1 MDTLRQS
8 TNRAADTP
16 EGRLQATF
24 ERMDR
29 ELAMCVGHRLF
40 TILLVQEDRQSLVRA
55 YSSRPDAYP
64 AGGKKRLDGSPWA
77 ELVLKRRL
85 PFLGRTADDIRWAFP
100 DHELLFSLGCEAVL
114 NVPVVA
120 RGETLGTINLLNE
133 SRGYDEHHI
142 ALVAPFALLLA
153 EKLSSSPSI

>member
-64 AGGKKRLDGSPWA
+64 AGGKKKARWLA
-77 ELVLKRRL
+77 
-85 PFLGRTADDIRWAFP
+85 LGRVSAEATPAISRADGRRYPVGISRPRTAG
-100 DHELLFSLGCEAVL
+100 LFRV
-114 NVPVVA
+114 
-120 RGETLGTINLLNE
+120 
-133 SRGYDEHHI
+133 
-142 ALVAPFALLLA
+142 
-153 EKLSSSPSI
+153 